1 MYIYCLSP
9 GASPDRFSSTKSVV
23 FVFMLL
29 FLGIFPINLS
39 STLVGSTDTI
49 VFSTHG
55 TNDVLTAVLHIIVG
69 DDLALDVAAVHASET
84 GSFVRYVLS
93 MVGYGFHADLLK
105 NDDKL
110 RWMGPRRY
118 DCSGLSAFLSHLTYA
133 GEISYLPSS
142 NRDSHSRDGVLCAV
156 GCSVCSSHTLCRSGN
171 DSKGH
176 LTVIR
181 EKTKRRLMNGVLP
194 RSSGMMSK
202 CRTDPQLLF
211 SPLVQTHEWSEKP
224 SAVQF
229 YLGVPKSDTHVNSTE
244 PEVEPTHV
252 NVDPDFPAS
261 SDSHSRYFIERRQQK
276 PSCRPESL
284 YISMENGF
292 DSSSNEAS
300 PISTRLATNRS
311 TLHPSPSWS
320 IQGCSKGWRTVT
332 GCFVA
337 INAFIQSCRCVKA
350 MAGPS
355 PWAHLGDGCLD
366 LILVHNC
373 SRRQFLQYLIRVAN
387 GSNQTSCQRSRPG
400 NDSPFELPFVTVERV
415 CAFKFRSMSSIPT
428 VRSLDNMWDHSQ
440 LTSDSAEL
448 HERTHSFSN
457 TDRKPTSKLLHK
469 ASSNK
474 KLPDSIWCADGELVH
489 HTNVAVFVHRQLLRL
504 YARGPEPLFQDA
516 LLGPTLN
523 TDTQSGELFDA
534 VAAAFART
542 DRLDDPAVV
551 AQFDSN

>member
-1 MYIYCLSP
+1 
-9 GASPDRFSSTKSVV
+9 
-23 FVFMLL
+23 
-29 FLGIFPINLS
+29 
-39 STLVGSTDTI
+39 
-49 VFSTHG
+49 
-55 TNDVLTAVLHIIVG
+55 
-69 DDLALDVAAVHASET
+69 
-84 GSFVRYVLS
+84 

-118 DCSGLSAFLSHLTYA
+118 DCSGLSAFLSHLTYT

-142 NRDSHSRDGVLCAV
+142 NHDSHSRDGVLCAV

-171 DSKGH
+171 DSKSH
-176 LTVIR
+176 LTLIR
-181 EKTKRRLMNGVLP
+181 EKKKKHLMNGVLP
-194 RSSGMMSK
+194 RSSSMMSK

-211 SPLVQTHEWSEKP
+211 SPSVRTHEWSER
-224 SAVQF
+224 SSTVQF
-229 YLGVPKSDTHVNSTE
+229 YLGVRKSDTHVSSME
-244 PEVEPTHV
+244 PEVEPTHIS
-252 NVDPDFPAS
+252 VDTDSPAS
-261 SDSHSRYFIERRQQK
+261 SGSHSRYFIVRQQQK
-276 PSCRPESL
+276 PSCRSESL
-284 YISMENGF
+284 HISMENGF

-300 PISTRLATNRS
+300 PISTRLVPNRS

-400 NDSPFELPFVTVERV
+400 NESPFELPFVTVERV

-428 VRSLDNMWDHSQ
+428 VRSLDSMRDHNQ
-440 LTSDSAEL
+440 LIADSAAV
-448 HERTHSFSN
+448 HERAHSFSD
-457 TDRKPTSKLLHK
+457 TGRKPICKPPHK
-469 ASSNK
+469 VPSSK
-474 KLPDSIWCADGELVH
+474 KLPESIWCADGELVH

-516 LLGPTLN
+516 LLGPTMN
-523 TDTQSGELFDA
+523 TDAQSGKLFDA
-534 VAAAFART
+534 VATAFART
-542 DRLDDPAVV
+542 DRLNDPAVV
-551 AQFDSN
+551 TQFDSN